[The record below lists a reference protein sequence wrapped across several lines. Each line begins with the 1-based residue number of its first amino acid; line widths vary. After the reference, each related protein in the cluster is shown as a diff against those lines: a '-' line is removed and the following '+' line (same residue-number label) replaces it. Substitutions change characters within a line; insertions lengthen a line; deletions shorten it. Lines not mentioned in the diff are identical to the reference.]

1 VHSDDAAI
9 WDELSGAGFC
19 CHAQALLAGSLTALA
34 PERSL
39 LPCVPV
45 ALPSLVT

>member
-1 VHSDDAAI
+1 VLAAGQKKNNFVDAR
-9 WDELSGAGFC
+9 
-19 CHAQALLAGSLTALA
+19 AQALLAGSLTALA

>member
-1 VHSDDAAI
+1 MML
-9 WDELSGAGFC
+9 LSGTSFLVLGFAATR
-19 CHAQALLAGSLTALA
+19 AQALLAGSLTALA